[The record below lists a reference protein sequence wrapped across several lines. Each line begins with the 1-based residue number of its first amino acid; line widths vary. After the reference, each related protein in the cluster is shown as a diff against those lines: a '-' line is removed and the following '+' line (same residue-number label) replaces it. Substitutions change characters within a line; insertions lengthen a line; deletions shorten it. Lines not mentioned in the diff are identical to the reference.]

1 MTTTTADTLTR
12 LPLQTAEAGQQADR
26 RWDIDWLRV
35 LVVVGMLVPF
45 HAFRVFD
52 TRDPFYVK
60 NNAQSTA
67 LNWYLILGD
76 TIGMQLLFMLAGAA
90 AWYSLRHASASRFA
104 WLRLKR
110 LLVPLLFG
118 LVVVIPPQLYYA
130 ARFHGFSG
138 SFRDWLPN
146 YFLLE
151 PEYLG
156 AWDGVGWTPAHL
168 WFILYL
174 LVISL
179 VALPILILLR
189 TAPGRRL
196 VGLAAAAGVPGVL
209 LLVPTALAAALY
221 LMLEFEPNVLYYF
234 GYAMLCDSRFEQ
246 IIGRV
251 KSPALLLGVLGLVLN
266 ILWQSDAVAAL
277 ALIPEWL
284 GEGTRKTLVAWLF
297 IVGLLGYARAY
308 LQQPPRSR
316 PTLVTLAYLGEAS
329 YPFYILHQTVLVI
342 LGYYVVQWSLAT
354 GVKYLLLAALTYL
367 LSFAIYDVFVHRT
380 NLTRFLFGM
389 RPRPR
394 EDRTLAIVVVVTANC
409 SLLFIRASVPWH
421 EISPHYRF
429 FCHPLNSRY
438 QLGRVN
444 IFDQVAAGA
453 CL

>member
-1 MTTTTADTLTR
+1 MTTTTAHTLTR
-12 LPLQTAEAGQQADR
+12 LPAQTAEAGQLAER
-26 RWDIDWLRV
+26 RWDIDWLRI

-60 NNAQSTA
+60 NNPQSTA

-90 AWYSLRHASASRFA
+90 AWYSLRHASAGRFA

-118 LVVVIPPQLYYA
+118 LVAVIPPQLYYA

-138 SFRDWLPN
+138 SFLDWLPN

-156 AWDGVGWTPAHL
+156 AWDGAGWTPAHL

-179 VALPILILLR
+179 VALPILLLLP
-189 TAPGRRL
+189 TASGQRL
-196 VGLAAAAGVPGVL
+196 IGLAAAAGAPGALLFVPI
-209 LLVPTALAAALY
+209 ALATALY
-221 LMLEFEPNVLYYF
+221 LMLEFEPNVLYYLVWF
-234 GYAMLCDSRFEQ
+234 LAGYTMLCDSRFEQ
-246 IIGRV
+246 AIARV
-251 KSPALLLGVLGLVLN
+251 KGPALLLGVLGLVLN
-266 ILWQSDAVAAL
+266 TLWQSDAVAAL
-277 ALIPEWL
+277 APIPELL
-284 GEGTRKTLVAWLF
+284 GEGARKTFVAWLLV
-297 IVGLLGYARAY
+297 VGLLGYARTY

-316 PTLVTLAYLGEAS
+316 PMLAVLAYLGEAS

-342 LGYYVVQWSLAT
+342 LGYYVVQWSLAP
-354 GVKYLLLAALTYL
+354 GAKYLLLAALTYL
-367 LSFAIYDVFVHRT
+367 LSFAIYDLAVRRT

-389 RPRPR
+389 RPRPK
-394 EDRTLAIVVVVTANC
+394 EEKALA
-409 SLLFIRASVPWH
+409 
-421 EISPHYRF
+421 
-429 FCHPLNSRY
+429 
-438 QLGRVN
+438 RV
-444 IFDQVAAGA
+444 A
-453 CL
+453 